1 MNETSAERLEDV
13 IQRLRRLEGQVQGVQ
28 RMVREGRSCLDV
40 LTQLGAVR
48 GALHEVEFG
57 PFGEQ
62 GRASAVDRGDRRG
75 TRPDRPLREAEPL
88 NLPRMMLLLGPVFAF
103 MGSGEARR

>member
-48 GALHEVEFG
+48 GALHEVELILL
-57 PFGEQ
+57 
-62 GRASAVDRGDRRG
+62 RGH
-75 TRPDRPLREAEPL
+75 L
-88 NLPRMMLLLGPVFAF
+88 
-103 MGSGEARR
+103 EARVGDAVHSGSKAVRARSIEEIVAALARIAH